1 MFDLMLI
8 AGVLCVM
15 LSAFAIIEHLHSSLV
30 LVKAGED
37 GTRIAPGTSL
47 SEAQAKWREESE
59 EAAIQA
65 YLRQRRL
72 GNTQK
77 AGELGARMVDEI
89 IVTEHPDP
97 PSDISC
103 DQFITQLKVL
113 CAFAVNRVLE
123 EHAPGAIV
131 GQSTLSAF
139 YDAVQDR
146 DPDFYEAISES
157 GSFSFYMY
165 LFRSEAAEPMAFAT
179 AFAEACGNKGSE
191 HCVEAGLAAYTTAYN
206 QAVFLIKQADFK

>member
-37 GTRIAPGTSL
+37 GTRIAPGASL

-131 GQSTLSAF
+131 GQST
-139 YDAVQDR
+139 
-146 DPDFYEAISES
+146 
-157 GSFSFYMY
+157 FYMY
-165 LFRSEAAEPMAFAT
+165 LFRSETAEPMAFAT